1 MPARYLADR
10 GHSYRM
16 LIQALR
22 WVSRHNSASA
32 YEHHLEVYSKS
43 GFVVLVHKTTDTT
56 FPIRSITRVPQMRES
71 SHVSKREMKN
81 ILEEVALEESSTWL
95 MRIFSVSEYLECE
108 TLNKSSHMTDGSL
121 ETVYQMI

>member
-1 MPARYLADR
+1 
-10 GHSYRM
+10 
-16 LIQALR
+16 
-22 WVSRHNSASA
+22 
-32 YEHHLEVYSKS
+32 
-43 GFVVLVHKTTDTT
+43 
-56 FPIRSITRVPQMRES
+56 MRES